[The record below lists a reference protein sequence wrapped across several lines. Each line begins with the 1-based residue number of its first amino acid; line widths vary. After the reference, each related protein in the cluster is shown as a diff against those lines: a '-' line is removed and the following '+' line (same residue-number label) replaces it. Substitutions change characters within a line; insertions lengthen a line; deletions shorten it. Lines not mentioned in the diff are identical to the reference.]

1 MKLRGDQL
9 KTFRKNKGLSQKQL
23 AQGICTQATISLIEK
38 NNKVPGMTILAQL
51 CARLGISLAQILV
64 DENQVLTDVFTTI
77 DRLILQKHYDAATDQ
92 LNNIGIKQL
101 QSRYDKQR
109 YYYFLG
115 MLQLEQNKDYDE
127 ALFNF
132 ELVLQQFSVADD
144 DIYQIMTTIAVGTA
158 WFYKDDGNQAKKF
171 ANQASELLQVNVSI
185 NDARQL
191 IASYVSLAQLYQL
204 LDDTGTTLELVN
216 HALELCRHNETL
228 FLLDEVYLKL
238 ANCYFAMGQVETAK
252 ANWQIAA
259 SVATINEHTDLAEQ
273 IKQQLL
279 KLS

>member
-77 DRLILQKHYDAATDQ
+77 DRLILQKQYDAATDQ

-132 ELVLQQFSVADD
+132 ELVLQQFPVADD

-158 WFYKDDGNQAKKF
+158 WFYKDDSNQAKK
-171 ANQASELLQVNVSI
+171 I
-185 NDARQL
+185 
-191 IASYVSLAQLYQL
+191 
-204 LDDTGTTLELVN
+204 
-216 HALELCRHNETL
+216 C
-228 FLLDEVYLKL
+228 
-238 ANCYFAMGQVETAK
+238 
-252 ANWQIAA
+252 
-259 SVATINEHTDLAEQ
+259 
-273 IKQQLL
+273 
-279 KLS
+279 

>member
-279 KLS
+279 KLN

>member
-77 DRLILQKHYDAATDQ
+77 DRLILQKQYDAATDQ

-109 YYYFLG
+109 YYYFFWG
-115 MLQLEQNKDYDE
+115 CCN
-127 ALFNF
+127 
-132 ELVLQQFSVADD
+132 
-144 DIYQIMTTIAVGTA
+144 
-158 WFYKDDGNQAKKF
+158 
-171 ANQASELLQVNVSI
+171 
-185 NDARQL
+185 
-191 IASYVSLAQLYQL
+191 
-204 LDDTGTTLELVN
+204 
-216 HALELCRHNETL
+216 
-228 FLLDEVYLKL
+228 
-238 ANCYFAMGQVETAK
+238 
-252 ANWQIAA
+252 
-259 SVATINEHTDLAEQ
+259 
-273 IKQQLL
+273 
-279 KLS
+279 

>member
-77 DRLILQKHYDAATDQ
+77 DRLILQKQYDAATDQ

-204 LDDTGTTLELVN
+204 FDDTGTTLELVN

-279 KLS
+279 KLN